1 MNKPNIGILIVIT
14 SKISV
19 VRSAGASSGDKM
31 IEDENQN
38 KFCFVIQICIGHE
51 DVDHNYQ

>member
-38 KFCFVIQICIGHE
+38 KFGFVVQMCIGHG
-51 DVDHNYQ
+51 DADHHSQ